1 MMRPF
6 HFTFNFLVYFLGL
19 IVESSDPI
27 YTKKQMRIC
36 YPHTLN
42 YCILRWVFILC
53 LLSPVFMN
61 AQTWYWAKKIGGI
74 PNEESRCVTNDPS
87 GNVIITGA
95 FRSAS
100 IPVGAFRV
108 YNRTT
113 NGSSDVL
120 VVKYNSAGTVL
131 WALGMG
137 GTNND
142 VGRSV
147 SCDASGNIYV
157 TGYFRSAYFNF
168 GTDSLSNTSGTFA
181 DAFVAKIAPNGII
194 QWVKVVGGS
203 RNDYGNS
210 IAADG
215 SGNTYVSGYFNS
227 DTLVINNDSLF
238 NNGGGSMDMLTF
250 KLDASG
256 NKVWGRSM
264 HGALDDQGQ
273 SICIGQ
279 GGDLFITGYYDSDT
293 LFTGSGYVI
302 NPNVLFDDFIVY
314 RADTAGNISWLRT
327 YGSVDNDR
335 AYGIS
340 SNSAGELY
348 ICGRYGSPTMA
359 IDTITLTNTSNL
371 LTADVFVS
379 RLDPMNGNA
388 IWAKSCGGTDNDL
401 AEGVSTDASGN
412 VYTIGRFNSPTFFT
426 GNQVLND
433 YTIGTSD
440 IFLTAFDSTGTATW
454 SLSAGRSANDFGM
467 SVSTF
472 SNRIF
477 ITGYFRDT
485 LINFGPYLLGNAS
498 PGNQEIF
505 VAALGPPVVLPVE
518 LISFNAEKKKD
529 FVLLKWT
536 TATEWNCDYF
546 SIEKSEDGVLFH
558 EIGKLNG
565 YGNSTSLSEYT
576 FKDYETNEHTVYY
589 RLIQH
594 DYDGHQTYYGPVAVK
609 YSASNTFRVLNVAN
623 PVYGKKLFITYE
635 SDEDGVMT
643 AHILS
648 LNGKIISNK
657 RISRESGINQVTLET
672 DQLDEGTY
680 LVKFVES
687 GQVFK
692 FYLLKE

>member
-1 MMRPF
+1 M
-6 HFTFNFLVYFLGL
+6 HNL
-19 IVESSDPI
+19 ILP
-27 YTKKQMRIC
+27 K
-36 YPHTLN
+36 LN
-42 YCILRWVFILC
+42 LYILYWVFC
-53 LLSPVFMN
+53 VFFLFPSSMN

-100 IPVGAFRV
+100 IPVGAYRV
-108 YNRTT
+108 YNRAT

-120 VVKYNSAGTVL
+120 VVKYNSSGTVL

-147 SCDASGNIYV
+147 SCDAAGNIYV
-157 TGYFRSAYFNF
+157 TGYFRSSYFNF

-181 DAFVAKIAPNGII
+181 DAFVAKINPSGVI
-194 QWVKVVGGS
+194 QWACVVGGS

-210 IAADG
+210 IAADRN
-215 SGNTYVSGYFNS
+215 GNTYISGYFNS
-227 DTLVINNDSLF
+227 DTLVVGNDSLF
-238 NNGGGSMDMLTF
+238 NNGAGSTDMLTF
-250 KLDASG
+250 KLNPSG
-256 NKVWGRSM
+256 NKIWGRSI

-279 GGDLFITGYYDSDT
+279 SGDIFITGYYDSDT

-302 NPNVLFDDFIVY
+302 NPNILFDDFIVY
-314 RADTAGNISWLRT
+314 RTDTAGNISWLRT

-348 ICGRYGSPTMA
+348 ICGRYGSPTIA

-379 RLDPMNGNA
+379 RLDPVNGNA
-388 IWAKSCGGTDNDL
+388 IWAKTCGGIDNDL
-401 AEGVSTDASGN
+401 AEGVSTDADGN
-412 VYTIGRFNSPTFFT
+412 VYTIGRFNSPSFFT

-440 IFLTAFDSTGTATW
+440 IFLSAFDSTGAPTW

-485 LINFGPYLLGNAS
+485 LINFGPYVLGNAS

-518 LISFNAEKKKD
+518 LITFNAEKKNN
-529 FVLLKWT
+529 FVLLNWI
-536 TATEWNCDYF
+536 TATEWNCDRF
-546 SIEKSEDGVLFH
+546 SIEKSLDGVNFR
-558 EIGKLNG
+558 EIGKVNG
-565 YGNSTSLSEYT
+565 AGNSTTLSEYA
-576 FKDYETNEHTVYY
+576 FKDFDLNESMVYY
-589 RLIQH
+589 RLIQQ
-594 DYDGHQTYYGPVAVK
+594 DFDGRQTFYGPVAVK
-609 YSASNTFRVLNVAN
+609 YSGNHAFRVLNVEN
-623 PVYGKKLFITYE
+623 PAYGNKLILTYE
-635 SDEDGVMT
+635 SDENGT
-643 AHILS
+643 FNPQILS
-648 LNGKIISNK
+648 LDGKVISTQL
-657 RISRESGINQVTLET
+657 ISKEAGIHKITIET
-672 DQLDEGTY
+672 GQFDEGTF
-680 LVKFVES
+680 LIKITES
-687 GQVFK
+687 GQVFR
-692 FYLLKE
+692 FYLLKN